1 MHLWTFGFDGKV
13 SSSATVGGVQTLV
26 LGGIAFIAAV
36 VGAVTGGG
44 VTAILLP
51 FLVLFVGIQEGVPI
65 VTIVLIVASVSRIA
79 VYRRNLDFPVMGW
92 FALGSVPTTVVGTL
106 WFTMAAPSVVTR
118 LFGAVLIAAVLWRRF
133 RPHPPESFKR
143 LWFVPLGAAY
153 GLLAGTSAALASLP
167 GPFFLAYGLRK
178 EAYVGTIGV
187 SVFLGQVVKLAI
199 FGPAGFL
206 TTSVLQTSAILA
218 PFVIG
223 GTLLG
228 KRILSRASEG
238 AFVVG
243 MDLFMLVAGLLFLI
257 RG

>member
-1 MHLWTFGFDGKV
+1 
-13 SSSATVGGVQTLV
+13 VQTLV
-26 LGGIAFIAAV
+26 LAAIAFIAAV

-51 FLVLFVGIQEGVPI
+51 FLVFYVGIQEGVPI
-65 VTIVLIVASVSRIA
+65 VTILLIVASISRIT
-79 VYRRNLDFPVMGW
+79 VYRRSIDVPAMSW
-92 FALGSVPTTVVGTL
+92 FALGSVPATVLGTL
-106 WFTMAAPSVVTR
+106 WFTVAAPSVVTR
-118 LFGAVLIAAVLWRRF
+118 LFGAVLIAAVVWRRLS
-133 RPHPPESFKR
+133 PHPPENFTR

-218 PFVIG
+218 PFVVG
-223 GTLLG
+223 GTVLG

-238 AFVVG
+238 AFVIA
-243 MDLFMLVAGLLFLI
+243 MDVFMVVAGLMFLI